1 MFDAPAAS
9 LCAQVFARERDFRV
23 RAALFRDRRRK
34 MSVNQVPA
42 KNSAALSEVY
52 NTVFFC
58 PDDLFLIREGAAAR
72 RKFMDNALCQLRPR
86 YAAALTAPTSV
97 SMTTLVCC
105 STTLVNSA
113 VAVSSALLPVSSVP

>member
-1 MFDAPAAS
+1 MISFHAQSARMM
-9 LCAQVFARERDFRV
+9 AQVFARERDFKV
-23 RAALFRDRRRK
+23 QVDLFRDRRRK

-72 RKFMDNALCQLRPR
+72 RRFMDMALCQLRPR
-86 YAAALTAPTSV
+86 YAAALSGYNRAYDQKTRILRDADERPD
-97 SMTTLVCC
+97 L
-105 STTLVNSA
+105 LA
-113 VAVSSALLPVSSVP
+113 ALPEFNEQ